1 MAKDTSTEE
10 ALEEVEPLIEEIR
23 GEKVILD
30 SDLARIYGVTTKRLN
45 EQVKRNQ
52 SRFPADF
59 AFQLTAE
66 EARNLRSQIATSS
79 SHGGRRYRPYAF
91 TQHGAIMT
99 ANVLNSPRAVQ
110 MSVFVVRAFVK
121 MRGVLANTRELSRKL
136 AALEKDLKGRL
147 DIHEAAIVTILQ
159 RVMELIDWLST
170 VIGRDIICRTLAY
183 DLPVRYGIG
192 GAFGDEDQGAAVLVH
207 A

>member
-52 SRFPADF
+52 ERFPADF

-66 EARNLRSQIATSS
+66 
-79 SHGGRRYRPYAF
+79 RPG
-91 TQHGAIMT
+91 T
-99 ANVLNSPRAVQ
+99 
-110 MSVFVVRAFVK
+110 
-121 MRGVLANTRELSRKL
+121 
-136 AALEKDLKGRL
+136 
-147 DIHEAAIVTILQ
+147 
-159 RVMELIDWLST
+159 
-170 VIGRDIICRTLAY
+170 
-183 DLPVRYGIG
+183 
-192 GAFGDEDQGAAVLVH
+192 
-207 A
+207 